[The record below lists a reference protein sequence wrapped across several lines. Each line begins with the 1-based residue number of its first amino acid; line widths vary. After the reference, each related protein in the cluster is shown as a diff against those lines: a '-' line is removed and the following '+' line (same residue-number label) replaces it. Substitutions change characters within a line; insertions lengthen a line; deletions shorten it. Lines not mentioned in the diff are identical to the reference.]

1 MTTLYKKGSQYH
13 KRFGGVMYD
22 FDIIK
27 TKDDNEITKL
37 LKGEWC
43 ESLPETVKAKPKA
56 KAKGK
61 AGADK

>member
-13 KRFGGVMYD
+13 SKFGGVMYD

-37 LKGEWC
+37 LKSEWC
-43 ESLPETVKAKPKA
+43 STLPETVKPKKKA
-56 KAKGK
+56 KA
-61 AGADK
+61 DK

>member
-13 KRFGGVMYD
+13 SKFGGVLYD

-27 TKDDNEITKL
+27 AKDDTEIAKL

-43 ESLPETVKAKPKA
+43 STLPETVKPKAKVKPKA
-56 KAKGK
+56 
-61 AGADK
+61 DK

>member
-13 KRFGGVMYD
+13 NKFGGVYYD

-43 ESLPETVKAKPKA
+43 STLPETVKPKPKKKA
-56 KAKGK
+56 KA
-61 AGADK
+61 DK